1 MPSLSIRS
9 YPVSVT
15 APRRPSFVDLT
26 EHLVEAVGRGGITE
40 GSVTVYC
47 THTTCGVLVNEWEDG
62 CLEDLLCRL
71 EALVPTDAYYAHDDL
86 RRRTQNLHENEPING
101 RAHVAQ
107 MLLGATSVT
116 IPVAGGVPLLGRWQ
130 RLLFLELDEPKPRTL
145 VFQVCGVGAVDVSEA
160 PSIGIS
166 ERAIDL

>member
-1 MPSLSIRS
+1 MVVPSLSIRS
-9 YPVSVT
+9 YPVTVT

-26 EHLVEAVGRGGITE
+26 EDLVEAVVHGGITE

-62 CLEDLLCRL
+62 ALEDLLCRL
-71 EALVPTDAYYAHDDL
+71 EALVPTDAYYAHDDFG
-86 RRRTQNLHENEPING
+86 RRTQNLRSTEPING

-116 IPVAGGVPLLGRWQ
+116 IPVAGGKALLGRWQ
-130 RLLFLELDEPKPRTL
+130 RLLFLELDGPKPRTL
-145 VFQVCGVGAVDVSEA
+145 VFQVSGVSAIE
-160 PSIGIS
+160 PCKTP
-166 ERAIDL
+166 ERLPLNR